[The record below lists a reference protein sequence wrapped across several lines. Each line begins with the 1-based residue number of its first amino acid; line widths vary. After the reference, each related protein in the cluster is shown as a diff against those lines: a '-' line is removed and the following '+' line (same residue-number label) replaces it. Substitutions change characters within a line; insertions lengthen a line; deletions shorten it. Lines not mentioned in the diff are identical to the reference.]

1 MLKQVIRT
9 SVAGGCF
16 ALNPKKTDGPISR
29 PSFLLCEIRRMAP
42 ILFFPFY
49 PSCSVC
55 CCAVNTVILMHRPQL
70 SAPAAA
76 IPLILPPHKCFQSIC
91 LNECK
96 VFQHAHVVFCSV
108 PFVQCF
114 QPFTRV
120 YGTFKA
126 KGFLACAFLNGAV
139 PAGFSF
145 SAMAASI
152 AGKPLALI
160 GLAQSAIHSAGRH
173 KLL

>member
-1 MLKQVIRT
+1 MFAWPLLFWRFTIPAWEKPDKFLARVCFEKK
-9 SVAGGCF
+9 AG
-16 ALNPKKTDGPISR
+16 NPKKTDRPISR

-96 VFQHAHVVFCSV
+96 VFQHAHVVY
-108 PFVQCF
+108 FVRYRLSSAFSLLHGYTAHSKQ
-114 QPFTRV
+114 
-120 YGTFKA
+120 K
-126 KGFLACAFLNGAV
+126 AFL
-139 PAGFSF
+139 PAHFWMEQFRQAFLSPPWPHPLQ
-145 SAMAASI
+145 AS
-152 AGKPLALI
+152 PLP
-160 GLAQSAIHSAGRH
+160 
-173 KLL
+173 

>member
-1 MLKQVIRT
+1 MLRSEYSNPDAPSAAFRT
-9 SVAGGCF
+9 GCSDT
-16 ALNPKKTDGPISR
+16 AHS
-29 PSFLLCEIRRMAP
+29 
-42 ILFFPFY
+42 
-49 PSCSVC
+49 
-55 CCAVNTVILMHRPQL
+55 
-70 SAPAAA
+70 AAA
-76 IPLILPPHKCFQSIC
+76 QMFPAHLP
-91 LNECK
+91 ECK
-96 VFQHAHVVFCSV
+96 VFQHAHVVFCAV